1 MSLGTVSLQG
11 MRILIAM
18 IVFAAAGALG
28 YFASQFLAHD
38 VLVPLLKYAISI
50 IGVAWLFSLSVYN
63 KLSDVTDISGLDFR
77 QHRNLEIQIHQRLRK
92 FWLRAIFLSLLALTM
107 YVPTVLSEAKRIV
120 PDEVIAAAFG
130 ALALGLLF
138 LQRLG
143 GELEEIRALKSYV
156 KELERR
162 EKERVE
168 QLKLLKEGTQEA
180 WKPDPRLDSFRN
192 PAPRKPD
199 D

>member
-1 MSLGTVSLQG
+1 MILGAATLQG
-11 MRILIAM
+11 MRILM
-18 IVFAAAGALG
+18 GVVVFAAAGALG
-28 YFASQFLAHD
+28 YFASQVLPHD

-77 QHRNLEIQIHQRLRK
+77 QHRNLEIQVHQRLRK
-92 FWLRAIFLSLLALTM
+92 FWLRALFLSLLALTM

-138 LQRLG
+138 LQRLWVA
-143 GELEEIRALKSYV
+143 LDEIRALKSYV

-162 EKERVE
+162 EKERAD
-168 QLKLLKEGTQEA
+168 QLKALKEGTDDA
-180 WKPDPRLDSFRN
+180 WAPDPKLDGFRN
-192 PAPRKPD
+192 SASTTPD